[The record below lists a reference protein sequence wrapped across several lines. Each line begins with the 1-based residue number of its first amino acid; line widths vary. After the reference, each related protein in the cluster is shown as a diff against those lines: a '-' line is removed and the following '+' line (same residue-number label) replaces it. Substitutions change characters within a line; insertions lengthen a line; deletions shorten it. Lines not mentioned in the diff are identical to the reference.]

1 MKIEKKIRKQ
11 CLNIISH
18 FCSAD
23 FQIKERLSPC
33 FIKYREG
40 KDLIIFPRRYLA
52 LSPDLVLKILFHEI
66 IHAEEYLIG
75 KPILSETRITEMAK
89 ERVDYFRNHKK
100 EFKTLYTKS
109 GRFKES
115 LFKRAKNFIL
125 KRK

>member
-40 KDLIIFPRRYLA
+40 KDLIIFPKRYLL

-75 KPILSETRITEMAK
+75 KPKLTEKQITEIADQRIK
-89 ERVDYFRNHKK
+89 YYKKHKK
-100 EFKTLYTKS
+100 EFEMLYKKS
-109 GRFKES
+109 GKFKES
-115 LFKRAKNFIL
+115 LFKRAKNFL
-125 KRK
+125 KSS